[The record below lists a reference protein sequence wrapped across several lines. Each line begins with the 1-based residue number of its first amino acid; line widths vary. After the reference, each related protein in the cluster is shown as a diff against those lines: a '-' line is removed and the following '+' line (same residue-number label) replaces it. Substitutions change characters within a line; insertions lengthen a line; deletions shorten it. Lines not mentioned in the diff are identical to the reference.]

1 MAATSNASFI
11 SSWPTIAEN
20 GNSGRGAVFL
30 LDVGED
36 LEDGFEAD
44 LEEDFD
50 EGPVD
55 FRRPVPVPA
64 AADSF

>member
-20 GNSGRGAVFL
+20 GNSGRGAAFL
-30 LDVGED
+30 PAVGED
-36 LEDGFEAD
+36 LEAGLEAD
-44 LEEDFD
+44 LDEDP
-50 EGPVD
+50 ED